1 MRVARTLAQADPVGY
16 GTVRRPPSAPGVRR
30 ALEALACLLVLAGT
44 TWTCSAPPSRSE
56 PLWQAPRDA
65 TPIAAAVRFTG
76 TQIVVENRG
85 RELWRDVQI
94 AVGRSDRP
102 PAFRYRADAVL
113 GGREIA
119 VGALNFERPDGTRL
133 SPFQLQPDRWS
144 VHVRLPSAADGFAE
158 GRFE

>member
-1 MRVARTLAQADPVGY
+1 MAPAG
-16 GTVRRPPSAPGVRR
+16 PGVRR
-30 ALEALACLLVLAGT
+30 VSSARRAGCAVAVLAWALVLGGT
-44 TWTCSAPPSRSE
+44 SCGSPPSRSG
-56 PLWQAPRDA
+56 PLWQAPPA
-65 TPIAAAVRFTG
+65 AAPIAAAARFTG

-85 RELWRDVQI
+85 QELWRDVDI

-119 VGALNFERPDGTRL
+119 VGALNFERPDGSRL

-144 VHVRLPSAADGFAE
+144 VHVRLPSGGSGFAE
-158 GRFE
+158 GAFQ